1 MVGSTQDSHLS
12 EYHISPAQHFNCI
25 PLGLMGGLEA
35 SHLLDVIHENARGL
49 EIFMIPRWL
58 HLLSNKLILPSY
70 QPYITRKG
78 F

>member
-49 EIFMIPRWL
+49 EIFMIPR
-58 HLLSNKLILPSY
+58 
-70 QPYITRKG
+70 
-78 F
+78 